1 MEYRITVWVIPKI
14 NKKCIN
20 NNKNINWKYV
30 SLVARYIGYKTQRI
44 LAAKETNQK
53 HNLNRCFLYGMKR
66 HYRWGFY
73 SIFKA
78 HVVSKNWLAKLS
90 EKGLIHRC
98 VLGQYTLLDRLAVHY
113 LLMLWRIEMLSH
125 NFCFVRTQRSKSA
138 SSFLQLA
145 AELPCQIVLNSLLNK
160 YCAWDGIGHREEPDA
175 LLSTVT
181 SKNQGWARVLC
192 KCRLHISLIFLLSIL
207 TEEQTRPVLMI
218 RQYITCWHVM

>member
-1 MEYRITVWVIPKI
+1 MEWKDITDEDFIRF
-14 NKKCIN
+14 
-20 NNKNINWKYV
+20 
-30 SLVARYIGYKTQRI
+30 LRRMLLARTG
-44 LAAKETNQK
+44 LLNSQK
-53 HNLNRCFLYGMKR
+53 
-66 HYRWGFY
+66 
-73 SIFKA
+73 
-78 HVVSKNWLAKLS
+78 
-90 EKGLIHRC
+90 KGLIHRC
-98 VLGQYTLLDRLAVHY
+98 VLGQYTLLVRLAVHY

-160 YCAWDGIGHREEPDA
+160 YCTWDGIGHREEPDA